1 MWREICVSTDDC
13 RWLSRDIDWTKIEF
27 EPPKKKCT
35 ARKSTDFWKVTGLL
49 SLSLKSA
56 KTFVHIFAN
65 KDTKKSSRKKK
76 NQDTAI
82 LELYAEFPDIHLIL
96 KLAHEL
102 ENYFKDYNK
111 SNTMD

>member
-1 MWREICVSTDDC
+1 MPKHLFTFLQI
-13 RWLSRDIDWTKIEF
+13 KI
-27 EPPKKKCT
+27 
-35 ARKSTDFWKVTGLL
+35 
-49 SLSLKSA
+49 LKSQA
-56 KTFVHIFAN
+56 E
-65 KDTKKSSRKKK
+65 KKK